1 MTPLG
6 LEATRLPERAE
17 QGWEALT
24 CGRGGLTATA
34 GARGPGRRNSRRV
47 MPRSGGRA
55 APEAGKGDARAPG
68 AGLAARLLLRAG
80 PGGRG
85 LSRQLVGLRK
95 RSSWRKKRGSWAAP
109 RVQQRHS
116 PHGAQRALLDHRTP
130 STARAWRVWGRGGRG
145 PRGVESPLAAV
156 TLGRPRGRSTRL
168 PISDP
173 GRGRRKPKR
182 AGCRRPWLLPCVAS
196 APGLASEGRTVSPCR
211 SHELRSHSPP
221 LRGLPSTA

>member
-24 CGRGGLTATA
+24 CGRGELTATA

-55 APEAGKGDARAPG
+55 APGAGKGDARAPG

-85 LSRQLVGLRK
+85 FSRQLVGLRK
-95 RSSWRKKRGSWAAP
+95 RSSWRKKRGGWAAP
-109 RVQQRHS
+109 RVQQRRS

-130 STARAWRVWGRGGRG
+130 SILMGKLMALLGNLVLVPVYSRGIYYVGIM
-145 PRGVESPLAAV
+145 GVQMYYTCLWC
-156 TLGRPRGRSTRL
+156 L
-168 PISDP
+168 
-173 GRGRRKPKR
+173 
-182 AGCRRPWLLPCVAS
+182 
-196 APGLASEGRTVSPCR
+196 
-211 SHELRSHSPP
+211 
-221 LRGLPSTA
+221 

>member
-1 MTPLG
+1 M
-6 LEATRLPERAE
+6 
-17 QGWEALT
+17 
-24 CGRGGLTATA
+24 
-34 GARGPGRRNSRRV
+34 RGPGRGNSGRV
-47 MPRSGGRA
+47 TQRSGGRA
-55 APEAGKGDARAPG
+55 APGAGIGDARARGG
-68 AGLAARLLLRAG
+68 ARRRLLLRAG

-85 LSRQLVGLRK
+85 LSRQLLVGFRK
-95 RSSWRKKRGSWAAP
+95 RSSRRKKRGGREAP
-109 RVQQRHS
+109 RVQRRRS

-145 PRGVESPLAAV
+145 PRGVESQLAAV

-173 GRGRRKPKR
+173 GRARRKPKL
-182 AGCRRPWLLPCVAS
+182 AGCRRPWVLPCVAS

-221 LRGLPSTA
+221 LRGLPSAA